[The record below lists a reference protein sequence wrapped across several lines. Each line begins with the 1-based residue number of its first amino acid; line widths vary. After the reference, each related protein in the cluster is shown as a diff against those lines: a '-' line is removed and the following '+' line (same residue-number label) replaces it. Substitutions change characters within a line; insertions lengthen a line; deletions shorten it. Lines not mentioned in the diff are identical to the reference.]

1 MDDVLDTD
9 LVRVGDDILGVV
21 KVVSKVAVP
30 KVVKAYKMV
39 DFICDDMIQA
49 LSLLTYFGQLLCQL
63 IIVIALVALFIFIFL
78 VRVFLGPLSFSLFHF
93 LCFWL
98 LSIVF

>member
-1 MDDVLDTD
+1 
-9 LVRVGDDILGVV
+9 
-21 KVVSKVAVP
+21 
-30 KVVKAYKMV
+30 
-39 DFICDDMIQA
+39 
-49 LSLLTYFGQLLCQL
+49 
-63 IIVIALVALFIFIFL
+63 LVALFIFIFL